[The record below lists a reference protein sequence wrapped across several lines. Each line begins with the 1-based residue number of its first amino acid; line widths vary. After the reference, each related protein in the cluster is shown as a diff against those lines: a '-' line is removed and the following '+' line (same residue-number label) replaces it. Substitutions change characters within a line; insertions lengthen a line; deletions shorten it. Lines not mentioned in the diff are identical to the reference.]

1 MDLSSARTRVRD
13 YLNEQEAAEWS
24 DAQIDR
30 LVVQSNFDVYHIL
43 CDINPWLFAKNYRF
57 SYPSDSLSVSLGSV
71 TPSGGGSI
79 DSFEDVLSV
88 FTLTSDASPSSSNHP
103 SRVVQSDHLA
113 DLYQARQDRV
123 GTRRALKWFV
133 VEDDFYMTPFST
145 DARTVWIWITPV
157 VFSPSA
163 DAHDLLSTDGGS
175 SGNYDQFHELIVLLS
190 AARAKAC
197 VDDQMSLVWGLYQH
211 KLSIVKSKTN
221 PTRSRMVPSKVRV

>member
-24 DAQIDR
+24 DAQLDR
-30 LVVQSNFDVYHIL
+30 LIVQSNFDVYHIL
-43 CDINPWLFAKNYRF
+43 TDINPWLFAKNYRF
-57 SYPSDSLSVSLGSV
+57 AYGADATSVSLGSV

-79 DSFEDVLSV
+79 DSFEDVLAV
-88 FTLTSDASPSSSNHP
+88 FTLPSDASPSSSNSP
-103 SRVVQSDHLA
+103 IPVVQADHLA
-113 DLYQARQDRV
+113 DLYSTRSDQV
-123 GTRRALKWFV
+123 GTRRSAKWFV
-133 VEDDFYMTPFST
+133 VEDDFYMSPFST
-145 DARTVWIWITPV
+145 TQRTVWVWITPV

-163 DAHDLLSTDGGS
+163 SGHHLLSTDAGS

-190 AARAKAC
+190 AARAKSC
-197 VDDQMSLVWGLYQH
+197 VDDQMSLIWGLYQH